1 MLRYV
6 VGRLLTALP
15 VLCGVSLVIFTVQKL
30 LPGDAAMAIL
40 GPQATAQELTALR
53 AELGLDQPLHVQY
66 WRWFS
71 KVLHGD
77 LGRSIQLRVRIT
89 ELILPK
95 FKNTMILAAGA
106 LTICVTAGLLI
117 GVLSG
122 TRPNSHFDRVGI
134 VCTIVGASMPGFWV
148 GLVLMYIFA
157 LKCKLLPSTGMYD
170 LRGDGGLLD
179 LLRHLILPA
188 ITSSVVAT
196 AIISRLVRSTFLEI
210 MQHDYI
216 KTARAKGLS
225 ERTVI
230 YVHALKNALP
240 TFVNIV
246 ALQMG
251 YLLGGSLFSEVIF
264 SWPGMGFQLYSS
276 IAARDIPVVQACV
289 LLTATVF
296 TLANLAS
303 DVIQG
308 MVNPRIR
315 VSGGS

>member
-1 MLRYV
+1 MIRYM
-6 VGRLLTALP
+6 VGRLCTALP
-15 VLCGVSLVIFTVQKL
+15 VLFGVSVVIFTMQKL
-30 LPGDAAMAIL
+30 LPGDAAVAIL
-40 GPQATAQELTALR
+40 GPQATAEELTALR

-71 KVLHGD
+71 KVLRGD
-77 LGRSIQLRVRIT
+77 FGRSIQLRVRIT
-89 ELILPK
+89 ELIFPK

-106 LTICVTAGLLI
+106 LSIAVTVGLVV

-122 TRPNSHFDRVGI
+122 THANSLFDRLGM

-148 GLVLMYIFA
+148 GLVLMYFFA
-157 LKCKLLPSTGMYD
+157 LKFRLLPSTGMYD

-216 KTARAKGLS
+216 KTARAKGLR

-230 YVHALKNALP
+230 YAHALKNALP
-240 TFVNIV
+240 TFINIV

-264 SWPGMGFQLYSS
+264 SWPGIGFQLYSS
-276 IAARDIPVVQACV
+276 IAARDVPVVQACV

-303 DVIQG
+303 DVLQG
-308 MVNPRIR
+308 VVNPRIR
-315 VSGGS
+315 VAGR

>member
-1 MLRYV
+1 MIRYV

-15 VLCGVSLVIFTVQKL
+15 VLWGVSLVIFTMQKL
-30 LPGDAAMAIL
+30 LPGDAAVAIL
-40 GPQATAQELTALR
+40 GPQATAQELIALR
-53 AELGLDQPLHVQY
+53 ADLGLDQSLHVQY

-71 KVLHGD
+71 KMLEGD

-122 TRPNSHFDRVGI
+122 TRPNSLFDRVSI

-157 LKCKLLPSTGMYD
+157 LQLKLLPSTGMYD

-179 LLRHLILPA
+179 LLRHLLLPA

-196 AIISRLVRSTFLEI
+196 AVVSRLVRSTFLEI

-216 KTARAKGLS
+216 KTARAKGLR

-276 IAARDIPVVQACV
+276 IAARDVPVVQACV
-289 LLTATVF
+289 LLTAMVF
-296 TLANLAS
+296 TLANLTS

-308 MVNPRIR
+308 LVNPRIR
-315 VSGGS
+315 VAGR